1 MMSVRCGRCG
11 TQFPVEGAG
20 RFPCPACGAVNE
32 VRPASAPPPEPSLT
46 VPPPAPE
53 TSEPSPRATCPDCS
67 FSFIVG
73 DVEVAQCPNCGGDV
87 GVGTN
92 P

>member
-1 MMSVRCGRCG
+1 MMGVRCGRCG
-11 TQFPVEGAG
+11 TEFPVEGAG
-20 RFPCPACGAVNE
+20 RYPCPACGAANE
-32 VRPASAPPPEPSLT
+32 VRPAPTPEPSLT

-53 TSEPSPRATCPDCS
+53 PMASSPRATCNGCS

-73 DVEVAQCPNCGGDV
+73 DVDVAVCPNCGDEV
-87 GVGTN
+87 AVKRN